1 MEEQLNVDMEAQL
14 HNEDITN
21 AAPINTIEGSD
32 AWSVW
37 RESLATWTWNEWLA
51 RHAN

>member
-37 RESLATWTWNEWLA
+37 RESLVCLEGKLSNMDME
-51 RHAN
+51 